1 MTDGGMVNL
10 ARIYYPVT
18 VLGPGKRVGIWL
30 AGCDRNCPGCI
41 SPELKTSSSGTYV
54 EVTEIMKNIQ
64 KLCSDAEGFTISGG
78 EPFTS
83 PDGLCALV
91 REISKMSEDIIIFTG
106 YRLSELME
114 MRDDNVDYILD
125 NISVLVDGP
134 FIEALNDGKGLRG
147 SSNQNIHVFKNAE
160 RYGNLND
167 CERSLQVVVNNDRV
181 MTIGIPVVSEDD
193 QQ

>member
-83 PDGLCALV
+83 PEGLCALV

-134 FIEALNDGKGLRG
+134 YIEALNDGRGLRG
-147 SSNQNIHVFKNAE
+147 SSNQNIHVFKNAK
-160 RYGNLND
+160 RYVNLSD

-181 MTIGIPVVSEDD
+181 MTIGMPVVNEDD
-193 QQ
+193 